1 MLSVTLTA
9 NREAELQGD
18 ILEDN
23 WPNSMNQYPEGK
35 LEAGAEVLYKIKR
48 DLRNTKRPNEKHS
61 P

>member
-48 DLRNTKRPNEKHS
+48 DLNTKRPNEKHS